1 MVAIRPL
8 PATTDGVGALLP
20 VGEKYVSLA
29 RLSCVCLDNVVKQGA
44 MKQQTSDSGRQ
55 DEDRID
61 TDHGIDIQHV
71 VVEELSIAAFRA
83 EKGQAWCI
91 LGGTRSGIDRFVS
104 LLSGE
109 EEVLQAGRLV
119 LPEQLAV
126 VSFRGQQAL
135 FEEEVRRDESD
146 FLDRVDPGTPAH
158 TFLQPGTRTDELVR
172 TFRLGHVLDRGYR
185 QLSSGESRK
194 LLLLSAITRGAQY
207 LVVENPYDG
216 LDVKSCQDFDQ
227 IMAELLQQGFT
238 LLLVLANRVD
248 IPPWC
253 NHLAVIDAGTMVR
266 TGPRDEVLAALDQAE
281 SAGSW
286 EHLLNGEQA
295 LPETAPE
302 VLVRMVAG
310 HARYGEREI
319 FSGLDFQVDRSQ
331 HTLITGPNGAGKS
344 TLLAVISGDHPDCYT
359 NELYLFGI
367 RRGSGESIWQL
378 KRQMG
383 IVSPALHR
391 EHYLPGSA
399 LQVIVSGFFDSI
411 GLYSKPTH
419 QQQRQARAW
428 LAEIG
433 LSDREKMPFR
443 RLGYGEQR
451 LILIARALIKLPKLL
466 VLDEPTHGL
475 DDRYRASLL
484 DFLETIAARQ
494 ISTILYVSHRRDE
507 YRPFFRQHVEL
518 G

>member
-1 MVAIRPL
+1 M
-8 PATTDGVGALLP
+8 
-20 VGEKYVSLA
+20 
-29 RLSCVCLDNVVKQGA
+29 
-44 MKQQTSDSGRQ
+44 
-55 DEDRID
+55 
-61 TDHGIDIQHV
+61 
-71 VVEELSIAAFRA
+71 
-83 EKGQAWCI
+83 
-91 LGGTRSGIDRFVS
+91 
-104 LLSGE
+104 
-109 EEVLQAGRLV
+109 
-119 LPEQLAV
+119 
-126 VSFRGQQAL
+126 
-135 FEEEVRRDESD
+135 
-146 FLDRVDPGTPAH
+146 
-158 TFLQPGTRTDELVR
+158 
-172 TFRLGHVLDRGYR
+172 
-185 QLSSGESRK
+185 
-194 LLLLSAITRGAQY
+194 
-207 LVVENPYDG
+207 
-216 LDVKSCQDFDQ
+216 
-227 IMAELLQQGFT
+227 
-238 LLLVLANRVD
+238 LVLANRVD

-253 NHLAVIDAGTMVR
+253 THLAVIDAGTMVS
-266 TGPRDEVLAALDQAE
+266 TGLRDEVLAALDQAE

-286 EHLLNGEQA
+286 EHLLNGEQVS
-295 LPETAPE
+295 PETAPE
-302 VLVRMVAG
+302 VLVRMVTG
-310 HARYGEREI
+310 HARYGDREI
-319 FSGLDFQVDRSQ
+319 FSGLDFQVDRGQ

-411 GLYSKPTH
+411 GLYNKPTL
-419 QQQRQARAW
+419 QQQRQARSW

-433 LSDREKMPFR
+433 LSDREKIPFR

-507 YRPFFRQHVEL
+507 YRSFFRQHVEL